1 MSKLDSE
8 SEVEELKNSILKLQL
23 EIYEL
28 AEKLEYIQSL
38 QALI

>member
-8 SEVEELKNSILKLQL
+8 SKAEELKNSILKLQL

-28 AEKLEYIQSL
+28 AE
-38 QALI
+38 